1 MSTVFGF
8 MADLDAVELLFTSLL
23 VQANAAM
30 LRAGAKRDAHGR
42 SRTRA
47 FRQSLL
53 LAYATRI
60 GERLSQATEHAEQQA
75 ATASSGQGCC
85 RYSGHASRPSTTPSA
100 SYSAATPLPRAGRC
114 VRPARKAGMRAA
126 ADVATLYDH
135 TQVTA

>member
-1 MSTVFGF
+1 MTRQAGWACAAACLLRPVLQTVAKANRCRTIWHKELGMSTVFGF

-60 GERLSQATEHAEQQA
+60 GERLSQATEHAVA
-75 ATASSGQGCC
+75 
-85 RYSGHASRPSTTPSA
+85 
-100 SYSAATPLPRAGRC
+100 
-114 VRPARKAGMRAA
+114 RAA
-126 ADVATLYDH
+126 
-135 TQVTA
+135 